1 VRRCGA
7 GSKDAVAG
15 ESGSAARC
23 GIIAVL
29 MTLTEI
35 LVLALAVAAGW
46 LVWDSLK
53 ARETANAAMREACR
67 RGGFLFLDDTVAMN
81 AIRPVRDG
89 DGHVRLRRV
98 FTFEYSDTGTDRR
111 KGSLTMM
118 GDAVHGLDIGP
129 PPPLEGE
136 LLH

>member
-1 VRRCGA
+1 VPRCA
-7 GSKDAVAG
+7 AAATAALAG
-15 ESGSAARC
+15 ESGRAAHC
-23 GIIAVL
+23 GIIAPL

-35 LVLALAVAAGW
+35 LALALAVAAGW

-53 ARETANAAMREACR
+53 AREAANAAMRDACR
-67 RGGFLFLDDTVAMN
+67 RGGFLFLDDTVALN
-81 AIRPVRDG
+81 ALRPVRDG
-89 DGHVRLRRV
+89 DGHMRLRRV

-111 KGSLTMM
+111 KGSLTMT
-118 GDAVHGLDIGP
+118 GDAVSALDIGP